1 MKSKELLNMLLSY
14 YSIPVEVLIKWLHER
29 AVNPDRVLPYRDI
42 LQERDIYIILNDV
55 IISLIAEDPKHE

>member
-1 MKSKELLNMLLSY
+1 MKSNKLLNMLLGY

-29 AVNPDRVLPYRDI
+29 ARDPDRVPPYRDI

-55 IISLIAEDPKHE
+55 IISLISEDPEA